1 MIRKAEVK
9 DVFQIKY
16 LEEKTLKA
24 TLGTSF
30 IIQELEDNPFSYY
43 LVYEIN
49 NKIVGYLSSRIIDF
63 EVEILNVVVDDDYQR
78 QQIGTKLCNYLIENN
93 EIKEITLEVRKSN
106 KIAKNFY
113 SNLGFYKIGIR
124 KNYYENNED
133 AYILKK
139 EVE

>member
-78 QQIGTKLCNYLIENN
+78 QQIGTKLFNYLIENN